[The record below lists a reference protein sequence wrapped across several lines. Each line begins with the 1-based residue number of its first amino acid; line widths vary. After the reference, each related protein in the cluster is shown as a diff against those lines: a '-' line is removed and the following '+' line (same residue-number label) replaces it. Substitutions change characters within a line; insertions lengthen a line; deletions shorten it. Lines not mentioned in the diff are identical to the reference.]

1 LAGEPTHCGGPGV
14 TPSGARFRCRGSARC
29 SHRARAAVA
38 VAAVALCA
46 NIDDS
51 MRLLLDAPRDV
62 TSPPAVPTPVVPTPV
77 INDISLPPVPALPG
91 TIVKEG
97 KRAIKGA
104 AWKSVREEIERE
116 LTEDAELEI
125 NGRIVKKPQ

>member
-1 LAGEPTHCGGPGV
+1 MAGEPTHCGGPGV

-62 TSPPAVPTPVVPTPV
+62 TSPPAVPTPV
-77 INDISLPPVPALPG
+77 INDISFPPVPALPG

-125 NGRIVKKPQ
+125 NWRIVKKPQ